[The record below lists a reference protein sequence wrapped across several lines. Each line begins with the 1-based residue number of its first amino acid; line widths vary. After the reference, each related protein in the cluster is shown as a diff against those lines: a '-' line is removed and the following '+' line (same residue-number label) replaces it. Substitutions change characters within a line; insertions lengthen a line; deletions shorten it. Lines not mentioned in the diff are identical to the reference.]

1 LRPFIETL
9 EEHGEG
15 LDMVSAVRGL
25 MTSKTYRG
33 TLAAA
38 LMRRFK
44 RRGERSDTCLE
55 SDEEISRCDFSQLRG
70 LWLLQ
75 CRLAWYGFRSVKV
88 GQSRELSE
96 HTLLVDL
103 LHTCGTLL
111 CRVEIDRQSGAIR
124 RPASH
129 ALVRLL
135 ASLGQATTGHGSLM
149 AEPMAN

>member
-1 LRPFIETL
+1 M
-9 EEHGEG
+9 
-15 LDMVSAVRGL
+15 DMVSAARDRR
-25 MTSKTYRG
+25 TSKTHRG

-44 RRGERSDTCLE
+44 RRGERSDTCLQ
-55 SDEEISRCDFSQLRG
+55 SDEEISPCDFSQLRG

-75 CRLAWYGFRSVKV
+75 RKLAWYGFRSVKV
-88 GQSRELSE
+88 GQLRELSE

-135 ASLGQATTGHGSLM
+135 ASLGQATTDHGSLI
-149 AEPMAN
+149 AAPMAN

>member
-9 EEHGEG
+9 EEHG
-15 LDMVSAVRGL
+15 DMVSAARGL
-25 MTSKTYRG
+25 RTSKTYIR

-44 RRGERSDTCLE
+44 RRGNRADIGLE
-55 SDEEISRCDFSQLRG
+55 SNEEISQCDFSQSRG
-70 LWLLQ
+70 LWLLK

-88 GQSRELSE
+88 GQLRELSE
-96 HTLLVDL
+96 DTLLLDL
-103 LHTCGTLL
+103 LQACGTLL
-111 CRVEIDRQSGAIR
+111 CRLEIDRQSGAIR
-124 RPASH
+124 RPGGN

-135 ASLGQATTGHGSLM
+135 ISLEHATTRYGSLK